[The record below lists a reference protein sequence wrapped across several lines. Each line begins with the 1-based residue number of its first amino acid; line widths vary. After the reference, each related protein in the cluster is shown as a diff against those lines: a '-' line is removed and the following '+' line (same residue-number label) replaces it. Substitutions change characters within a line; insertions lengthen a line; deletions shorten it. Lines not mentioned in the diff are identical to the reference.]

1 MISVFDEEQYA
12 LNILK
17 NGLNQNKK
25 GLDIFILAKYYKFKL
40 NKNKKECKELLVK
53 FCKTQVDDYDNSDL
67 YKNVN

>member
-40 NKNKKECKELLVK
+40 NKNKKQYKELLVK
-53 FCKTQVDDYDNSDL
+53 
-67 YKNVN
+67 

>member
-40 NKNKKECKELLVK
+40 NKNNHNRQQGRSAERP
-53 FCKTQVDDYDNSDL
+53 TYAPHDTTNA
-67 YKNVN
+67 VNQ